1 MERLRE
7 LLKEVLNRHP
17 DIKLCIA
24 FGSMAGGNA
33 SPDSDLDIAI
43 AAEKPLPPN
52 KLLELSE
59 ELSPETHCETD
70 LVDLMA
76 ATGAIL
82 KQALSTGIVV

>member
-1 MERLRE
+1 LVPIFFALAVFQPERL
-7 LLKEVLNRHP
+7 
-17 DIKLCIA
+17 
-24 FGSMAGGNA
+24 S
-33 SPDSDLDIAI
+33 SDLDIAI